1 MKEQKKA
8 MCTYRHFTSSIVLKI
23 SDRNLRRLK
32 QSHCVLS
39 HIIIHQNSPL
49 GHLHLA
55 DVHVALLGD
64 DPLAELLVMRLEVE
78 EVFARQLLP
87 DHVPQPPGGPGPGA
101 PGDGVLT
108 GELTLR
114 LTLQGPGHLDVLDA
128 TLAVIHRDQGRTL
141 AEVVLVP
148 DLEVGVEHFLRG

>member
-1 MKEQKKA
+1 MYVSPLHVQ
-8 MCTYRHFTSSIVLKI
+8 
-23 SDRNLRRLK
+23 
-32 QSHCVLS
+32 HCVKNIRQESSSPETISLCFGPTS